1 MVSPIL
7 YKMFLISYT
16 HIYVEDAKK
25 DNTSKP
31 VEEIIPMQLKSI
43 CLSNFESLAI
53 YLFAQ
58 DQALVYFSAS

>member
-1 MVSPIL
+1 M
-7 YKMFLISYT
+7 
-16 HIYVEDAKK
+16 EDAKK

-31 VEEIIPMQLKSI
+31 VEEIISMQLKSI
-43 CLSNFESLAI
+43 CLSTFESLAI